1 MISIIIPVYN
11 EEECLSKNH
20 AYYRAVSTIGELIF
34 VDGGSTDRTVALAQE
49 LGKLISAPKNRSL
62 QLNRGAQAAGFDILL
77 FLHADATIHLEDLK
91 QIVKAV
97 NEDGYLGGCF
107 RQVLDDPGLVYRWIA
122 WTGNVRAKIT
132 KVFYGDQAIF
142 VRKDIFEALGGF
154 PEVNLAED
162 VLFCRKLKGQGKAG
176 ILPYP
181 VHCSARRWK
190 RQGIRR
196 TFLLNWRINTAL
208 FWNKDLDQLAA
219 DYRDVRENTN
229 KE

>member
-1 MISIIIPVYN
+1 MISVIIPVYN

-34 VDGGSTDRTVALAQE
+34 VDGGSTDRTVVLAQE

-62 QLNRGAQAAGFDILL
+62 QLNKGAQAAGFDIFL

-97 NEDGYLGGCF
+97 DEDGYLGGCF
-107 RQVLDDPGLVYRWIA
+107 KQVLDDPALLYRWIA
-122 WTGNVRAKIT
+122 WTGNVRAKLT
-132 KVFYGDQAIF
+132 KIFYGDQAIF

-162 VLFCRKLKGQGKAG
+162 VFFCRKLKGKGKVG

-219 DYRDVRENTN
+219 DYQDVRENTN